1 MKPNTSVI
9 GSMSTWW
16 MHLTDVIKKPSKV
29 EPNIVFPPSNK
40 GGSSGGTYFGTVQQV
55 RSLPWG

>member
-9 GSMSTWW
+9 ASISTWR
-16 MHLTDVIKKPSKV
+16 MHLTDVIKKPFKV
-29 EPNIVFPPSNK
+29 EPNIGFPSSNK
-40 GGSSGGTYFGTVQQV
+40 GGWLRDTYLGRVQQV